1 MSTVKRYMFENRNFD
16 PDYDPEADHSY
27 AFDEDGEAPHH
38 HREHQP
44 DEGEDDEEEVEA
56 PPPPTFSEEEVL
68 AAQQTAFDEGKA
80 AGLEEANAQ
89 FERMIAS
96 ALTQMAQTIPA
107 VFAAHS
113 KSQEDHEAH
122 ALSVANAVTKKI
134 IPAYA
139 EKHGLDEVLNV
150 VSKCLEPLR
159 AEPRIIVKVHES
171 LREDLHEKLVKIAD
185 ELGFDGRIVTMAH
198 DDILPGDCRIE
209 WAEGGAERNIEN
221 MWQLIDE
228 IVERNLTQ
236 GTNQG
241 ETDNQA
247 DAPLSNAQNVSA
259 ENRSEQQTG
268 IEETSFDG

>member
-27 AFDEDGEAPHH
+27 AFDDDDEAPHH
-38 HREHQP
+38 HREREQ
-44 DEGEDDEEEVEA
+44 DEGDDDEEVEA

-89 FERMIAS
+89 FERMIAT

-139 EKHGLDEVLNV
+139 EKHGLDEILNV

-171 LREDLHEKLVKIAD
+171 LREDLHDKLVKIAD

-241 ETDNQA
+241 ETHNQA
-247 DAPLSNAQNVSA
+247 DAPLSNAQDVSA
-259 ENRSEQQTG
+259 ENRSENQTG